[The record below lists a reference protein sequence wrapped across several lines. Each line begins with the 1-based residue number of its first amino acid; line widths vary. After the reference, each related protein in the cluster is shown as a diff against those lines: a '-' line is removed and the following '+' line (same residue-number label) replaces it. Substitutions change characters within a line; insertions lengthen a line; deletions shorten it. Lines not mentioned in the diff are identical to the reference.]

1 MVNGRWEWLGSR
13 VVSVLDWGAVAGPGF
28 KSQPRRCRVTVSGK
42 LFTPIVPLFT
52 KQRNWYRPTGREG
65 NWWKVMAANRR
76 VYDSRHLQADCQEP
90 GSARELYPRQ
100 SSMGYLLA
108 SISNRP
114 TRYEFTLLYQF
125 LCQPVMQLCIASNNI
140 LLNLAFPFRRLW
152 RWHYPGFRLRSTSLW
167 GTIRAYSADC
177 ARSYRSD
184 PFPRLWNARSAVI
197 TYEFAT
203 VLNSEQFIWA
213 VRYTELKYSDGHFR
227 LFCI

>member
-1 MVNGRWEWLGSR
+1 MTHVTCRLTAKNRDQLGNSTLGNR
-13 VVSVLDWGAVAGPGF
+13 VWATF
-28 KSQPRRCRVTVSGK
+28 WRR
-42 LFTPIVPLFT
+42 
-52 KQRNWYRPTGREG
+52 
-65 NWWKVMAANRR
+65 
-76 VYDSRHLQADCQEP
+76 
-90 GSARELYPRQ
+90 
-100 SSMGYLLA
+100 LA
-108 SISNRP
+108 TYSNVGLHA
-114 TRYEFTLLYQF
+114 TSLLYQF

-152 RWHYPGFRLRSTSLW
+152 RWHYSGFRLRSTSLW
-167 GTIRAYSADC
+167 GTIRAYNADC

-203 VLNSEQFIWA
+203 VSLLNSEQFIWA